1 MKIIYI
7 HQYFTTPSEP
17 GGTRSYWISKA
28 LVEKGHKVI
37 MITSSNKY
45 HPNEGIE
52 NIDGIEVH
60 YIKNEYSNYMSK
72 LAKLKSF
79 GKFLIKST
87 KEAMKEKDVDV
98 VFATSTPLTVG
109 GVALTLK
116 RLKKW
121 PYVFE
126 VRDLWPEFPIQ
137 IGAIKNKT
145 VQKMLRRFEK
155 RIYDRSNHVVALSP
169 GMKDGVIAAGTPE
182 EKVTMVP
189 NMSKPEEFFPHEPNI
204 AVSNEF
210 GIDMSK
216 FNIIHFGS
224 MGRANGL
231 QYIIE
236 AAKVAKERGMSD
248 VEFIF
253 MGDGAT
259 LPELEK
265 LVKDYDLKN
274 VRFLGNHPMRTV
286 VEVVNLCDASMTSFL
301 NLPILQTNSP
311 NKLFDSLS
319 AGKPIIVNSAGW
331 TKDLVEKE
339 NCGFFVNPDD
349 SADFIDKIALYKDD
363 KEQLKIWGENARK
376 LSETTFDR
384 SILAKRVAE
393 VIEKNA

>member
-1 MKIIYI
+1 
-7 HQYFTTPSEP
+7 
-17 GGTRSYWISKA
+17 
-28 LVEKGHKVI
+28 
-37 MITSSNKY
+37 MITSTNKF
-45 HPNEGIE
+45 HPEEGVE
-52 NIDGIEVH
+52 VIDGIEVH

-87 KEAMKEKDVDV
+87 KEAMKEKNVDV

-109 GVALTLK
+109 GVALALK

-145 VQKMLRRFEK
+145 VQKMLRKFEK

-169 GMKDGVIAAGTPE
+169 GMKDGVIASGTPE
-182 EKVTMVP
+182 EKVTIVP
-189 NMSKPEEFFPHEPNI
+189 NMSKPEEFFPHEPNM
-204 AVSNEF
+204 AVANEF

-259 LPELEK
+259 LPELEN

-274 VRFLGNHPMRTV
+274 VRFLGNHPMKTV
-286 VEVVNLCDASMTSFL
+286 VEVVNLCDASITSFL

-349 SADFIDKIALYKDD
+349 PADFIDKIALYKDN

>member
-7 HQYFTTPSEP
+7 HQYFKTPSEP
-17 GGTRSYWISKA
+17 GGTRSYWISRA
-28 LVEKGHKVI
+28 LVDKGHKVV
-37 MITSSNKY
+37 MITSTNKY

-87 KEAMKEKDVDV
+87 QEAMKEKDVDV

-145 VQKMLRRFEK
+145 VQKMLRKFEK

-169 GMKDGVIAAGTPE
+169 GMKDGVIASGTPE

-189 NMSKPEEFFPHEPNI
+189 NMSKPEEFFPHEPNM
-204 AVSNEF
+204 AVANEF

-274 VRFLGNHPMRTV
+274 VKFLGNHPMKTV

-331 TKDLVEKE
+331 TKDLVEKD

-349 SADFIDKIALYKDD
+349 PADFIDKIALYKDN

-393 VIEKNA
+393 TIEKNA